1 MLGHDW
7 APPQAT
13 FHSYELFAR
22 EVMPYF
28 RHQLTAPRAS
38 HDWARGIRDQLF
50 GRAGQAIVNAITE
63 HTAEQQTKPTPGAD
77 L

>member
-1 MLGHDW
+1 MS
-7 APPQAT
+7 AST
-13 FHSYELFAR
+13 AR
-22 EVMPYF
+22 RTGSPF
-28 RHQLTAPRAS
+28 
-38 HDWARGIRDQLF
+38 IRDQLF